1 MTKWIFLILASSGIT
16 LAQTITATSTVQCVL
31 YSCDEWN
38 ALSKSLITGMLALIA
53 HYLDWRKRSVQHRKN
68 LAVLQNGLFW
78 SALVGGMAGAVTPIL
93 TKSLNLDIGGFS
105 LWLQLVI
112 AAGLGI
118 SAGSI
123 AAALKLGISSSFKGA
138 LSQVT
143 EETKSESRGDEDA

>member
-1 MTKWIFLILASSGIT
+1 VTKWIFIFFATSGIA

-53 HYLDWRKRSVQHRKN
+53 HYLDWRKRSVAHRKN
-68 LAVLQNGLFW
+68 IAVLQNGLFW

-93 TKSLNLDIGGFS
+93 IKSLNWDIGGFA

-123 AAALKLGISSSFKGA
+123 AAALKMGISRGVKNA
-138 LSQVT
+138 ISQATDNEV
-143 EETKSESRGDEDA
+143 ESRGDENA